1 MISDDKTCQT
11 IEASE
16 DAMLDASSKDGG
28 KAVERAEEA
37 GRRDE
42 SPDILTLESQREII
56 SKILKD
62 HSELARE
69 GDEMCI
75 IPQLWY
81 DKFLDEEISDST
93 ELGPMDTSSI
103 CRDYKN
109 FILEDYERR
118 PYLSIPRS
126 AFEKLVEWYG
136 LTARSQPVTTVL
148 VHDSE
153 AGGLVT
159 EYNKCILKI
168 HYLVLSSEERRYAN
182 EHPIYITTSRL
193 STVGDVLEEIY
204 QAFYRKESHLGVD
217 NKTKVWYVKDSS
229 TDNRDSVL
237 SLTYKLNP
245 LQFMELPVKTLVTS
259 QLEKYTLKKLEITSG
274 DFVVEVKQRG
284 QNYHWLSN
292 YFIYNKL
299 KPSEGTIGLSNL
311 GNSCYMNSALQCLM
325 HIPELRDYFL
335 YNGYESEINIE
346 NPLGYQGHIAKAFSM
361 LVQALF
367 MDSIVP
373 RNTAFSPTSFKSTI
387 GHFNSMF
394 FGYMQ
399 QDSQEFLA
407 FILDGL
413 HEDLNRIRDKPYLE
427 KPSLTPEMDA
437 DDPKTVKKLADDTWK
452 MHLLRNDSI
461 VTDLFVG
468 LYKSTL
474 ECPQCETV
482 SITFDPYNDLTL
494 PLPVNATCC
503 LNIKVFPQNSPPC
516 IIKIEISK
524 TASYQQLKT
533 YVGEYAKIEPS
544 NLYGCEIF
552 NHQFCSNYESP
563 ETMSHFLPVQELISD
578 PEDVIFY
585 ELVASPTDIIVP
597 VLNTRIEEGFE
608 TASLFGVP
616 FFIVLSSDEAKNP
629 GLIRLKL
636 EKYYTN
642 LSGGFVEFPLSTMNE
657 VPSIESRPLLQ
668 QKYNRD
674 ELCAHEEIFRY
685 SATDTANLDGYFS
698 IKVLQ
703 SSKLKPFARVP
714 STESDSQFYIPTS
727 RLNLKEASNI
737 NELLDPIVRDIYD
750 YSNFEKRFT
759 SCGESEN
766 HLEQTNNHYSS
777 EAACEDQIGSDIE
790 IDSVGAAEDMG
801 KSREGEED
809 EMNRKPDAEINAI
822 IQPRDIILCEWT
834 TSGIEE
840 AFAQDKD
847 IDWEHPAELVNKE
860 ITRGSTQEGKTKKEN
875 ITLYDCLKLF
885 SKKEVLSMDD
895 SWYCP
900 TCKEHRQ
907 ASKQIQLWNTPD
919 ILLIHLKRFENQRSF
934 SDKIDDVV
942 HFPIEGL
949 DMGEYIVESDSKGS
963 IYDLIAVD
971 NHYGG
976 IGGGHYTAYVKQN
989 DKWYYFDDSRV
1000 TETDPQHSIAGSA
1013 YLLFYLRRTGNGK
1026 VGGEKLQAVLNES
1039 RREHD
1044 LKMQKMQEQQYA
1056 LYVTNKTDEEEET
1069 DDESNASDDSND
1081 DHLSDACCN
1090 AQPSINNSARG
1101 FVSRPSQRSIAS
1113 LEVGSANRELA
1124 EGLENNLGRRKLRK
1138 THTAPSTSNSPAS
1151 SVSSDGAESI
1161 SAVLTG
1167 SKIND
1172 GVIAQSPAKE

>member
-1 MISDDKTCQT
+1 MTSNDESCSKIETSDDIMVDISTKDD
-11 IEASE
+11 IESE
-16 DAMLDASSKDGG
+16 NKEGSAEMLN
-28 KAVERAEEA
+28 
-37 GRRDE
+37 
-42 SPDILTLESQREII
+42 LNSQREVI
-56 SKILKD
+56 SEILEN
-62 HSELARE
+62 HSKLARE

-75 IPQLWY
+75 IPQFWY
-81 DKFLDEEISDST
+81 DKFRDEAITDLN
-93 ELGPMDTSSI
+93 ELGPLDTSSI

-109 FILEDYERR
+109 FILEDYEKC
-118 PYLSIPRS
+118 PYMSIPSS

-136 LTARSQPVTTVL
+136 LTARSKPVTTVL
-148 VHDSE
+148 VYDSE
-153 AGGLVT
+153 TGTLVT

-168 HYLVLSSEERRYAN
+168 HYLVLNSNERRYAN

-193 STVGDVLEEIY
+193 STVGEVLKEIY
-204 QAFYRKESHLGVD
+204 RAFYVKESHLSVD
-217 NKTKVWYVKDSS
+217 TKAKVWYVKNSS
-229 TDNRDSVL
+229 TSNRDSVL
-237 SLTYKLNP
+237 SSRYKLNP
-245 LQFMELPVKTLVTS
+245 LQFMELPVKTLVTQ
-259 QLEKYTLKKLEITSG
+259 QLEKYTLKKLAITTG

-299 KPSEGTIGLSNL
+299 TPSEGIIGLNNL
-311 GNSCYMNSALQCLM
+311 GNSCYMNSALQCLV
-325 HIPELRDYFL
+325 HIPEVRDYFL
-335 YNGYESEINIE
+335 YNGFESEINVE

-367 MDSIVP
+367 MDSIVA
-373 RNTAFSPTSFKSTI
+373 RNTAFSPSSFKSTI

-413 HEDLNRIRDKPYLE
+413 HEDLNRIHDKPYLE

-437 DDPKTVKKLADDTWK
+437 DDPQTVKKLADDTWK

-503 LNIKVFPQNSPPC
+503 MNIKVFPQNSPPC
-516 IIKIEISK
+516 MIKIEINK

-533 YVGEYAKIEPS
+533 YVAEYAKIDPS

-552 NHQFCSNYESP
+552 NHQFCSYYESP
-563 ETMSHFLPVQELISD
+563 ETMSHFLSVQELLSD

-597 VLNTRIEEGFE
+597 VLNTRIEEGFR
-608 TASLFGVP
+608 TPSLFGVP
-616 FFIVLSSDEAKNP
+616 FFLVLSPDEARNP

-636 EKYYTN
+636 EKCYTN
-642 LSGGFVEFPLSTMNE
+642 LSGGFIEFPLSTMDE

-674 ELCAHEEIFRY
+674 DLCAQEEIFRY
-685 SATDTANLDGYFS
+685 SAAGTADLDGYFS

-703 SSKLKPFARVP
+703 NKLKPLTKV
-714 STESDSQFYIPTS
+714 SSIESDSQFYAPTA

-737 NELLDPIVRDIYD
+737 TELLDPIVRDIYD
-750 YSNFEKRFT
+750 YANFEKHSI
-759 SCGESEN
+759 SCDESEN
-766 HLEQTNNHYSS
+766 NLQQTNNDYLT
-777 EAACEDQIGSDIE
+777 ETACDQQIGSDIE
-790 IDSVGAAEDMG
+790 IDSVSTGEDMTE
-801 KSREGEED
+801 SSED
-809 EMNRKPDAEINAI
+809 KKDEISAKPDAKTKVI
-822 IQPRDIILCEWT
+822 IKPRDIIVCEWT
-834 TSGIEE
+834 ASGIEE
-840 AFAQDKD
+840 AFSQDKD
-847 IDWEHPAELVNKE
+847 IDWEHPAELLNKDV
-860 ITRGSTQEGKTKKEN
+860 TYVGTNEGKVKKEN
-875 ITLYDCLKLF
+875 ISLDDCLKLF

-895 SWYCP
+895 LWYCP

-919 ILLIHLKRFENQRSF
+919 ILLIHLKRFESQRSF

-942 HFPIEGL
+942 YFPIEGL
-949 DMGEYIVESDSKGS
+949 DMSEYIVERDSKGS

-976 IGGGHYTAYVKQN
+976 IGGGHYTAYVKQG

-1013 YLLFYLRRTGNGK
+1013 YLLFYMRRTENGK
-1026 VGGEKLQAVLNES
+1026 LGGEKLQAVLNES

-1044 LKMQKMQEQQYA
+1044 FKMQQMQEQQNA
-1056 LYVTNKTDEEEET
+1056 LYVINKTDEEDET
-1069 DDESNASDDSND
+1069 DDGSSDSDQSND
-1081 DHLSDACCN
+1081 IGFSDACSN
-1090 AQPSINNSARG
+1090 ALPGSDNPPRDLNLK
-1101 FVSRPSQRSIAS
+1101 PSQCSTAT
-1113 LEVGSANRELA
+1113 LEVGSVNRELG

-1138 THTAPSTSNSPAS
+1138 TYTAPSISNSPAS
-1151 SVSSDGAESI
+1151 SVSSDGADSI
-1161 SAVLTG
+1161 SAVFTG
-1167 SKIND
+1167 SKISD
-1172 GVIAQSPAKE
+1172 GAIARSPAKD